1 MSIFLGRKPL
11 ELGFN
16 EIKLSTLEEKQQFIG
31 GQLGC
36 IRFPMEIDL
45 WINDEYLDI
54 AENETHN
61 LCILHANGETLHVYG
76 NVFLASFDRAGET
89 VPLSKEQLEWVKEHS
104 ELYIG
109 TSKIPMILFDLRE
122 RAHKAL
128 NGGTQYDLLSM

>member
-11 ELGFN
+11 ELGFA

-36 IRFPMEIDL
+36 IKFPMEIDL

-54 AENETHN
+54 AEKGTHN
-61 LCILHANGETLHVYG
+61 LCILQSNGEVLHVYG
-76 NVFLASFDRAGET
+76 NVFLASVDLAGET
-89 VPLSKEQLEWVKEHS
+89 VPLSKEQLIWVKEHS

-109 TSKIPMILFDLRE
+109 TSKLPMILFDVRE
-122 RAHKAL
+122 RAPKAL
-128 NGGTQYDLLSM
+128 KGGA